1 MKKFLLLTLLF
12 VCCTTLSFAQLGV
25 GQQLPNN
32 NFESWRNETSSRVA
46 PTGWNSINTA
56 TGSYASSAANNFV
69 TQASGRQGGSGSYC
83 VQVSSKKVFTVV
95 ANGSLSTGR
104 FNAGSMSASNTQNCT
119 YTSTDNGYHHSFSA
133 YPDSIY
139 VWVKTSHNSTSTK
152 SRFNI
157 VIHNN
162 IKSSGNSNNAIYQD
176 PAPTTSSS
184 IFGGTTINGIVG
196 TDATGNEAKVVAK
209 ATWNGRSAGTWT
221 QAKAAFNYTSNN
233 TTPSY
238 ILATFSSVET
248 PGGGSD
254 GDYLQFDDAVLI
266 YNTKLEEL
274 WVNDEM
280 LPGYNPYKTT
290 YTYNLCAGEPF
301 PEITDYSPISSHA
314 SVSVTHTPST
324 AEPYHLIKVTH
335 KNQENND
342 AVSTVYRIN
351 YNIAGSSVAINGN
364 NSVCAG
370 GTVTLTASGADSYT
384 WSTGDKSASIE
395 VTPSTETTYT
405 VTGTTG
411 GCSATATHTVSVK
424 DNPTV
429 EISGDESVCAGS
441 SVTLTAT
448 GASSYS
454 WQHGGNNAETTV
466 QPTSE
471 TTYTVT
477 GTTDGCS
484 ATATHT
490 VTVKTA
496 PTVAIS
502 GDESVCAGGSVTLTA
517 TGADSYSWQHGGN
530 NAETTVQP
538 TTKTTY
544 TVTGTTDGCSAT
556 ASHTVTVKEKPSVAI
571 SGNESVCAGGSVTL
585 TATGASSY
593 SWQHGGNNA
602 ETTVQPTTETTYT
615 VTGTTDGCSATATH
629 TVSVKEAPAVAISG
643 DESVC
648 AGGSVTL
655 TATGASSY
663 SWQHG
668 DNNAEIT
675 VQPTTETTYTVTG
688 TTDGCSATASHTVTV
703 KENPTV
709 AISGDASVCAGSTV
723 TLTASG
729 ADSYEWQHGG
739 NNAETTVQPTTETT
753 YTVTGTTNGCS
764 ATATH
769 TISVKTIPNVHIFG
783 DKNICTGT
791 STLLKASGADSY
803 VWNTGDEGY
812 SIEVSP
818 ESQTTYSVTGTTDG
832 CSATAS
838 HTINV
843 KDHPNVQISGN
854 TSVCKGES
862 ITLTA
867 TGADS
872 YEWEHG
878 GNDAEIS
885 VTPEVE
891 TTYIV
896 TGSLNGCS
904 ATATHTVAVR
914 TAPTIQIS
922 GDGSVCAG
930 GTVTLTAS
938 GADSYE
944 WQHGGNNAETTVQPT
959 TETTYTVTGTTNGC
973 SATATHTIS
982 VKTIPNVHIFGD
994 KNICTGTSTL
1004 LKASGADSY
1013 VWNTG
1018 DEGYSIEVSP
1028 ESQTTY
1034 SVTGTTDG
1042 CSATA
1047 SHTINV
1053 KDHPNVQIS
1062 GNTSVCKG
1070 ESITLTA
1077 TGADSYEWEHGGN
1090 DAEISVTPEVETTYI
1105 VTGSLNGCSA
1115 TATHTVAVRT
1125 APTIQISGDASV
1137 CAGGTVTLT
1146 ATGAD
1151 SYAWEHGDKGAVVQV
1166 TPTEETTYTV
1176 TGFSNQCAAT
1186 ATHTVT
1192 VKALP
1197 DVTISGAESV
1207 CEGKSTTLTASGAD
1221 SYEWDN
1227 DKQGASIE
1235 VSPAEPTTYTV
1246 TGTTNGCSA
1255 TATHNVSV
1263 TALPI
1268 VTISGEESVC
1278 AGESIGLIAEGATSY
1293 EWNTGEQDAMISVTP
1308 ETETTYTVI
1317 GTTDGCSGTA
1327 THTVV
1332 VNPNKFFS
1340 FEATACDEYY
1350 WENDRYDESGEYI
1363 KSYFTD
1369 KGCDSTV
1376 TLILTI
1382 NKSQQVTLDETACGQ
1397 FVWDGDTYTES
1408 QTITKSYTNANGCD
1422 SIVTINLTI
1431 SDIIYKEFTEDAC
1444 DSYTWDNEVLTQSG
1458 DYTKEYKSTQG
1469 CDSIVTLHLTIN
1481 KSDNVDDYVTACN
1494 SYVWGNDEYLA
1505 SGDYEKVFTNSHN
1518 CDSIVTLHLTINQ
1531 VVETEFEDE
1540 ACEIYRWNNES
1551 YRKSGDYTQTF
1562 TAANGCDSIVTLH
1575 LTINYPDE
1583 TEDYV
1588 SSCESYVWGDEEYL
1602 ASGDYE
1608 KVFTNAHGCDS
1619 IVTLH
1624 LTINQNAT
1632 FSFDSTACDPV
1643 EWEGE
1648 TYEKSGEYSITRQ
1661 TTSGCDSVVTMN
1673 LTIYHPVYKDIDAEA
1688 CGSYLWD
1695 NDRYEQ
1701 SGEYQK
1707 TFQATNG
1714 CDSIVTLN
1722 LTIYPTTKDTIAV
1735 TACDKYVWGES
1746 EYSESGLFTQT
1757 FTSSHNCDST
1767 VTIDLTI
1774 NHPVTNSFDTISCHT
1789 VTWNGKLYA
1798 ESGSYEQTLTGSN
1811 GCDSIVTMNLEI
1823 VDCGFEC
1830 EITPLVDI
1838 DNNEYKTVSVGKI
1851 CWMAE
1856 NLRAEHYAD
1865 GSDIPVFM
1873 TYVSKLNANEEENFK
1888 LYGYLYDWAS
1898 ATHTEVPREI
1908 GLRATSATPAVLG
1921 ACPAG
1926 WRLPTVDEYLAL
1938 IGIDYEA
1945 NDLRSTDCWIDNAG
1959 TDKLGTA
1966 IRPGGI
1972 FNATTNQFED
1982 LGGRANLIV
1991 ADKSFPDG
1999 SPLMTYITLSCGC
2012 PALLINTGDKANAY
2026 SVRCVKEIIALPH

>member
-1 MKKFLLLTLLF
+1 M
-12 VCCTTLSFAQLGV
+12 
-25 GQQLPNN
+25 QQKVAFTYPN
-32 NFESWRNETSSRVA
+32 
-46 PTGWNSINTA
+46 
-56 TGSYASSAANNFV
+56 
-69 TQASGRQGGSGSYC
+69 
-83 VQVSSKKVFTVV
+83 
-95 ANGSLSTGR
+95 
-104 FNAGSMSASNTQNCT
+104 
-119 YTSTDNGYHHSFSA
+119 
-133 YPDSIY
+133 
-139 VWVKTSHNSTSTK
+139 
-152 SRFNI
+152 
-157 VIHNN
+157 
-162 IKSSGNSNNAIYQD
+162 
-176 PAPTTSSS
+176 
-184 IFGGTTINGIVG
+184 
-196 TDATGNEAKVVAK
+196 
-209 ATWNGRSAGTWT
+209 
-221 QAKAAFNYTSNN
+221 NN
-233 TTPSY
+233 TTPTY
-238 ILATFSSVET
+238 ILATFSTNENA
-248 PGGGSD
+248 GDGSA

-314 SVSVTHTPST
+314 TATVTHNPTT

-335 KNQENND
+335 KNQENID

-351 YNIAGSSVAINGN
+351 YTIAGSTVAINGD

-370 GTVTLTASGADSYT
+370 GSVTLTASGADSYS
-384 WSTGDKSASIE
+384 WSNGQQGASIT
-395 VTPSTETTYT
+395 VSPTATQTYT

-411 GCSATATHTVSVK
+411 GCSATASHTVTVK
-424 DNPTV
+424 TIPTV

-441 SVTLTAT
+441 SVTLTAS

-477 GTTDGCS
+477 GTTNGCS

-502 GDESVCAGGSVTLTA
+502 GDESVCAGTTVTLTASGADSYSWNTGAENASIEVTPTTTTVYTVTGTANGCSATATHTVNVKEMPNVQISGNDKTFCLNEEVTLTA
-517 TGADSYSWQHGGN
+517 TGADNYEWSTGSHDAAITF
-530 NAETTVQP
+530 NATTLSATYTVTGTTNGCSATASTTVKAFRKTFLHIDGPELICDGESATLTVSGGHNYEWDNGSTEASIEVTPAYYTTTSQYANYLYRVDGLDDNGCPAYATHSIGVKPAP
-538 TTKTTY
+538 TVAIQCDNSAVCPGESLTLTATGAESYDWAHGDKGDVVEVTPTETTTY
-544 TVTGTTDGCSAT
+544 TVTGTTNGCSAT
-556 ASHTVTVKEKPSVAI
+556 ATLTVTVKDVPTVTI
-571 SGNESVCAGGSVTL
+571 SGDESVCAGSSVTL

-629 TVSVKEAPAVAISG
+629 TV
-643 DESVC
+643 
-648 AGGSVTL
+648 
-655 TATGASSY
+655 
-663 SWQHG
+663 
-668 DNNAEIT
+668 
-675 VQPTTETTYTVTG
+675 
-688 TTDGCSATASHTVTV
+688 
-703 KENPTV
+703 
-709 AISGDASVCAGSTV
+709 
-723 TLTASG
+723 
-729 ADSYEWQHGG
+729 
-739 NNAETTVQPTTETT
+739 
-753 YTVTGTTNGCS
+753 
-764 ATATH
+764 
-769 TISVKTIPNVHIFG
+769 
-783 DKNICTGT
+783 
-791 STLLKASGADSY
+791 
-803 VWNTGDEGY
+803 
-812 SIEVSP
+812 
-818 ESQTTYSVTGTTDG
+818 
-832 CSATAS
+832 
-838 HTINV
+838 
-843 KDHPNVQISGN
+843 
-854 TSVCKGES
+854 
-862 ITLTA
+862 
-867 TGADS
+867 
-872 YEWEHG
+872 
-878 GNDAEIS
+878 
-885 VTPEVE
+885 
-891 TTYIV
+891 
-896 TGSLNGCS
+896 
-904 ATATHTVAVR
+904 AVR

-922 GDGSVCAG
+922 GDASVCAG

-1004 LKASGADSY
+1004 LKASGADSF

-1197 DVTISGAESV
+1197 NVTISGAESV

-1227 DKQGASIE
+1227 DKQDASIE
-1235 VSPAEPTTYTV
+1235 VSPEEPTTYTV

-1263 TALPI
+1263 TALPT

-1332 VNPNKFFS
+1332 VNPNKTYT

-1382 NKSQQVTLDETACGQ
+1382 NKSQQVTFDETACGQ

-1531 VVETEFEDE
+1531 TVETEFEDE

-1575 LTINYPDE
+1575 LTINFPDE
-1583 TEDYV
+1583 TEEYV

-1632 FSFDSTACDPV
+1632 FSFDSTACGPV

-1648 TYEKSGEYSITRQ
+1648 TYEKSGEYSVTRQ

-1774 NHPVTNSFDTISCHT
+1774 NHPVTSSFDTISCHT

-1838 DNNEYKTVSVGKI
+1838 DNNEYKTVSVGKM

-2012 PALLINTGDKANAY
+2012 PALLVNTGDKANAY

>member
-1 MKKFLLLTLLF
+1 
-12 VCCTTLSFAQLGV
+12 
-25 GQQLPNN
+25 
-32 NFESWRNETSSRVA
+32 
-46 PTGWNSINTA
+46 
-56 TGSYASSAANNFV
+56 
-69 TQASGRQGGSGSYC
+69 
-83 VQVSSKKVFTVV
+83 
-95 ANGSLSTGR
+95 
-104 FNAGSMSASNTQNCT
+104 
-119 YTSTDNGYHHSFSA
+119 
-133 YPDSIY
+133 
-139 VWVKTSHNSTSTK
+139 
-152 SRFNI
+152 
-157 VIHNN
+157 
-162 IKSSGNSNNAIYQD
+162 
-176 PAPTTSSS
+176 
-184 IFGGTTINGIVG
+184 
-196 TDATGNEAKVVAK
+196 
-209 ATWNGRSAGTWT
+209 
-221 QAKAAFNYTSNN
+221 
-233 TTPSY
+233 
-238 ILATFSSVET
+238 
-248 PGGGSD
+248 
-254 GDYLQFDDAVLI
+254 
-266 YNTKLEEL
+266 
-274 WVNDEM
+274 
-280 LPGYNPYKTT
+280 
-290 YTYNLCAGEPF
+290 
-301 PEITDYSPISSHA
+301 
-314 SVSVTHTPST
+314 
-324 AEPYHLIKVTH
+324 
-335 KNQENND
+335 
-342 AVSTVYRIN
+342 
-351 YNIAGSSVAINGN
+351 
-364 NSVCAG
+364 
-370 GTVTLTASGADSYT
+370 
-384 WSTGDKSASIE
+384 
-395 VTPSTETTYT
+395 
-405 VTGTTG
+405 
-411 GCSATATHTVSVK
+411 
-424 DNPTV
+424 
-429 EISGDESVCAGS
+429 
-441 SVTLTAT
+441 
-448 GASSYS
+448 
-454 WQHGGNNAETTV
+454 
-466 QPTSE
+466 
-471 TTYTVT
+471 
-477 GTTDGCS
+477 
-484 ATATHT
+484 
-490 VTVKTA
+490 
-496 PTVAIS
+496 
-502 GDESVCAGGSVTLTA
+502 
-517 TGADSYSWQHGGN
+517 
-530 NAETTVQP
+530 
-538 TTKTTY
+538 
-544 TVTGTTDGCSAT
+544 
-556 ASHTVTVKEKPSVAI
+556 
-571 SGNESVCAGGSVTL
+571 
-585 TATGASSY
+585 
-593 SWQHGGNNA
+593 
-602 ETTVQPTTETTYT
+602 
-615 VTGTTDGCSATATH
+615 
-629 TVSVKEAPAVAISG
+629 
-643 DESVC
+643 
-648 AGGSVTL
+648 
-655 TATGASSY
+655 
-663 SWQHG
+663 
-668 DNNAEIT
+668 
-675 VQPTTETTYTVTG
+675 
-688 TTDGCSATASHTVTV
+688 
-703 KENPTV
+703 
-709 AISGDASVCAGSTV
+709 
-723 TLTASG
+723 
-729 ADSYEWQHGG
+729 
-739 NNAETTVQPTTETT
+739 
-753 YTVTGTTNGCS
+753 
-764 ATATH
+764 
-769 TISVKTIPNVHIFG
+769 FG

-818 ESQTTYSVTGTTDG
+818 ESQTTYSVTGTT
-832 CSATAS
+832 
-838 HTINV
+838 N
-843 KDHPNVQISGN
+843 
-854 TSVCKGES
+854 
-862 ITLTA
+862 
-867 TGADS
+867 
-872 YEWEHG
+872 
-878 GNDAEIS
+878 
-885 VTPEVE
+885 
-891 TTYIV
+891 
-896 TGSLNGCS
+896 
-904 ATATHTVAVR
+904 
-914 TAPTIQIS
+914 
-922 GDGSVCAG
+922 
-930 GTVTLTAS
+930 
-938 GADSYE
+938 
-944 WQHGGNNAETTVQPT
+944 
-959 TETTYTVTGTTNGC
+959 
-973 SATATHTIS
+973 
-982 VKTIPNVHIFGD
+982 
-994 KNICTGTSTL
+994 
-1004 LKASGADSY
+1004 
-1013 VWNTG
+1013 
-1018 DEGYSIEVSP
+1018 
-1028 ESQTTY
+1028 
-1034 SVTGTTDG
+1034 G